1 MSNTFRGGIH
11 PAHCKEFTES
21 LPIQEIIPEETVTIL
36 MQQHIGVPCKPL
48 VKVGDAVLVGQ
59 KIGDSDSFVSS
70 PVHSS
75 VSGVVKKITKVI
87 QPNGSKGEA
96 VIIENDGQY
105 RQAVMEVKPLTEM
118 SKEEILMRIR
128 DAGIVGLG
136 GAGFP
141 THIKLNPPED
151 KKIEYIIINGAECE
165 PYLTSDYRMMMEEPQ
180 NIIRGLKVILRLFP
194 DAKGIIGIEDNKPD
208 AISLIEKE
216 IAGESGISVCVMQTK
231 YPQGAEK
238 QLIYSATGRTVPSG
252 SLPADI
258 GCIVNNID
266 TTIAIGKAVF
276 EGVPLLRRIVTVSG
290 QMFEKPANYK
300 VPLGVSYRRII
311 ELSGGKPEDAVKI
324 INGGPM
330 MGVAMYDLD
339 VPIAKTSSC
348 ILLLSKEE
356 APISEE
362 SPCIRCGRCSKAC
375 PMNLLPLAL
384 DRFARNK
391 DNAAFVRYHGMDCIE
406 CGSCSYVCP
415 AKRHLVQ
422 AIRTRKRVLLANK
435 KG

>member
-11 PAHCKEFTES
+11 PSYSKDFTKS
-21 LPIQEIIPEETVTIL
+21 LPIREVIPEDTVTIL

-48 VKVGDAVLVGQ
+48 VKVGDEVLAGQ

-70 PVHSS
+70 PVHST

-87 QPNGSKGEA
+87 QPNGAKGEA
-96 VIIENDGQY
+96 VVIENDGQY
-105 RQAVMEVKPLTEM
+105 RQLRMEVKPLSEM
-118 SKEEILMRIR
+118 SREEILARVR

-141 THIKLNPPED
+141 THIKLNPSPD

-165 PYLTSDYRMMMEEPQ
+165 PYLTSDYRMMLEEPQ
-180 NIIRGLKVILRLFP
+180 NIIRGLRVILHLFP
-194 DAKGIIGIEDNKPD
+194 EAKGIIGIEDNKPD
-208 AISLIEKE
+208 AIALLEKE
-216 IAGESGISVCVMQTK
+216 IAGQERMSICVMETK

-252 SLPADI
+252 KLPADI

-266 TTIAIGKAVF
+266 TTIAIGKAIF
-276 EGVPLLRRIVTVSG
+276 DGLPLLRRIVTVSG
-290 QMFEKPANYK
+290 EMFEKPANYK
-300 VPLGVSYRRII
+300 VPLGVSYRKII
-311 ELSGGKPEDAVKI
+311 ELSGGNPEDAVKI

-330 MGVAMYDLD
+330 MGIAMYDLD
-339 VPIAKTSSC
+339 TPIAKTSSC
-348 ILLLSKEE
+348 ILLLSERE
-356 APISEE
+356 AKISEE
-362 SPCIRCGRCSKAC
+362 GPCIRCGRCTQAC
-375 PMNLLPLAL
+375 PMSLLPLEL

-391 DNAAFVRYHGMDCIE
+391 DNSRFVRYHGMDCIE

-415 AKRHLVQ
+415 AKRHLVHS
-422 AIRTRKRVLLANK
+422 IRTRKRVLLTNK
-435 KG
+435 KV